1 MTGHFSRNLSRDDW
15 KVIHRVIRH
24 DEDWHFHPSCSPVHN
39 SINARAA
46 LWAKIN
52 EHAVNGR
59 VGRVTAGMDCD
70 CTQYRYEAVIDVPKG
85 AMVAIREEESWYDS
99 SDGYAQRWYRSPLE
113 SVQRYRSRD
122 LALEAYEDGHP
133 GTVYPGTLE
142 VEQA

>member
-24 DEDWHFHPSCSPVHN
+24 DDDWHFHPPCSPVHN
-39 SINARAA
+39 NINTRAA

-59 VGRVTAGMDCD
+59 VGRVTAGM
-70 CTQYRYEAVIDVPKG
+70 
-85 AMVAIREEESWYDS
+85 
-99 SDGYAQRWYRSPLE
+99 
-113 SVQRYRSRD
+113 
-122 LALEAYEDGHP
+122 EAYEDEHP